1 MALYLQGCGPGYRSD
16 KARATWNERTEA
28 RAQSL
33 DDGGLD
39 ALGGASEVRKSIQN
53 TATGLAHAARGIMSQ
68 VDARVINSLP
78 EISVPTL
85 VLVGENDT
93 PYLTGSDYMASHISG
108 SINVRVD
115 DAAHGVNID
124 QPEEVN
130 KALADF
136 LAGL

>member
-1 MALYLQGCGPGYRSD
+1 
-16 KARATWNERTEA
+16 
-28 RAQSL
+28 
-33 DDGGLD
+33 
-39 ALGGASEVRKSIQN
+39 
-53 TATGLAHAARGIMSQ
+53 MSQ

-93 PYLTGSDYMASHISG
+93 PYLIGSDYMASHITG

>member
-1 MALYLQGCGPGYRSD
+1 MKTL
-16 KARATWNERTEA
+16 
-28 RAQSL
+28 
-33 DDGGLD
+33 
-39 ALGGASEVRKSIQN
+39 RKKESIQN
-53 TATGLAHAARGIMSQ
+53 TATGLALAARGIMSQ

-93 PYLTGSDYMASHISG
+93 AYLTGSDYMASHIPG